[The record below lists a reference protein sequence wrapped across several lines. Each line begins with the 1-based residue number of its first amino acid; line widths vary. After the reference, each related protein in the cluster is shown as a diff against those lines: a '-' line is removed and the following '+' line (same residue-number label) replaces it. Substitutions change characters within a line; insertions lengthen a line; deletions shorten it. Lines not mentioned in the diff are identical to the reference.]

1 MLLTLWIIEEN
12 DKAIV
17 IQRIYRK
24 KKNNKRGNSSINIES
39 PLPKVV
45 INKPEDE
52 EIVFKEQNEKATL
65 IQRKYREKKSK
76 QKKVEVDEVLGMPI
90 DDEMQD
96 KAAYIQRHYRNKK
109 AKEG

>member
-1 MLLTLWIIEEN
+1 
-12 DKAIV
+12 
-17 IQRIYRK
+17 
-24 KKNNKRGNSSINIES
+24 
-39 PLPKVV
+39 V

>member
-1 MLLTLWIIEEN
+1 M
-12 DKAIV
+12 
-17 IQRIYRK
+17 YRNK
-24 KKNNKRGNSSINIES
+24 KSHKRESSSMNIES

-52 EIVFKEQNEKATL
+52 EIIFKEQSEKATI

-109 AKEG
+109 AKEGKRS